1 LDDRASVAALNTGG
15 WPPPALSRPA
25 MPLKQLTTLPEQP
38 EVQRVNGGFEAIAL
52 TQVNTVVRR
61 LTLNTNQLSSL
72 GTLHSHA
79 PNLSYLSVSANV
91 LTHQGLRDVHK
102 LVKLVTLILSQNRL
116 EKVPRTLSKLP
127 CLQALILNGNTI
139 SKLPPLEIPT
149 LSALVLSK
157 NCLKAVAP
165 EVLAGLPNLAKL
177 SLSHNELSVVPDVS
191 HNRLLHELRLNGN
204 AITRVPALAENVEL
218 VLLDVGGNKLSD
230 GWAAVAELQ
239 TPKLKNL
246 SLRANCPELD
256 VPSEDL
262 QERFP
267 FLVTCVPTTREC
279 GAG

>member
-1 LDDRASVAALNTGG
+1 
-15 WPPPALSRPA
+15 
-25 MPLKQLTTLPEQP
+25 
-38 EVQRVNGGFEAIAL
+38 
-52 TQVNTVVRR
+52 
-61 LTLNTNQLSSL
+61 
-72 GTLHSHA
+72 
-79 PNLSYLSVSANV
+79 
-91 LTHQGLRDVHK
+91 
-102 LVKLVTLILSQNRL
+102 
-116 EKVPRTLSKLP
+116 VPRTLSKLP

-204 AITRVPALAENVEL
+204 AITRVPALAENIEL

-256 VPSEDL
+256 GPSEDL
-262 QERFP
+262 QERFGDDQLACLCRRLGIANKFNHCAAKSLTSCDGVGITGHFP
-267 FLVTCVPTTREC
+267 ERRAPPSLVIVQFSKNLTVARSDCR
-279 GAG
+279 